1 MAETYAQR
9 KSAVRA
15 QARAVRKTLR
25 TVDSQVE
32 LLQRNVARLNNRK
45 TLITPESLISISDQT
60 TELNRRLD
68 AYDTALANL
77 AQVSAS
83 YL

>member
-9 KSAVRA
+9 KSAIKA
-15 QARAVRKTLR
+15 QARSVRKALR

-32 LLQRNVARLNNRK
+32 LLQRSISKLNDRK
-45 TLITPESLISISDQT
+45 TIITPESLININDQI

-68 AYDTALANL
+68 GFDRAVANL
-77 AQVSAS
+77 AQVAAS
-83 YL
+83 YV